1 MVFRGLSARISLCIF
16 RSIKQRLMTTN
27 LTDMT
32 LEELW
37 ELFPIVLVPHDDGWA
52 EQFAEMKSRLYE
64 LLSAFPITR
73 ISHIGSTAVPGIW
86 AKPIVDILVEFEEDT
101 SLEAAANKLEEN
113 GFITMSASERRISLN
128 YGYTPAGF
136 AEKVFHIHLRQTG
149 DNDELYFRDYL
160 RDHEEVARDYEQL
173 KLQLWKQYEKNR
185 DAYTNAKAEF
195 VKAWTNSA
203 KQIYSGRY

>member
-1 MVFRGLSARISLCIF
+1 
-16 RSIKQRLMTTN
+16 MTTN
-27 LTDMT
+27 LADMT

-52 EQFAEMKSRLYE
+52 EQFQEMETCLRG
-64 LLSAFPITR
+64 LLIAFPVAR
-73 ISHIGSTAVPGIW
+73 ISHIGSTAIPGIW

-101 SLEAAANKLEEN
+101 SLEGAANKLEED

-160 RDHEEVARDYEQL
+160 RDHEEVARDYERL
-173 KLQLWKQYEKNR
+173 KLQLWRQFEKNR
-185 DAYTNAKAEF
+185 DAYTDAKAEF

-203 KQIYSGRY
+203 KEIYPGRY

>member
-1 MVFRGLSARISLCIF
+1 
-16 RSIKQRLMTTN
+16 MTTN

-37 ELFPIVLVPHDDGWA
+37 ELFPIVLVPHNDGWA

-113 GFITMSASERRISLN
+113 GFITMSASESRISLN
-128 YGYTPAGF
+128 HGYTPTGF
-136 AEKVFHIHLRQTG
+136 DEKVFHIHLCQTG

-160 RDHEEVARDYEQL
+160 RDHEEVARSYEQL
-173 KLQLWKQYEKNR
+173 KLQLWRQFEKNR
-185 DAYTNAKAEF
+185 DAYTDAKAEF